1 MENSANKM
9 NMMISAQVK
18 KIEQYEKMTV
28 QLQSEKDYLSLN
40 LMNAQISKEMLEEQN
55 RILVANSRKSEMVE
69 MLKYAYL

>member
-1 MENSANKM
+1 M

-40 LMNAQISKEMLEEQN
+40 LMNAQISKEMLEGQN
-55 RILVANSRKSEMVE
+55 HILVANSRKSEMVE